1 MEGVRPYTEE
11 QMRKYRKWWL
21 NTTINDAFDRTCD
34 IQPDKEALVEGN
46 QRLTFSQ
53 VRKQVERA
61 ALALLELGV
70 QPGSF
75 VLFQLPNWAESVPI
89 YLGLKKIGAV
99 PILLLPRH
107 GQRELDRFCSLT
119 EPLAWIGPAAY
130 ERMQYLPILEGLQK
144 KHPSLRQI
152 LVVRDEAPPGTV
164 AFSRLMEA
172 ARVDDNTPD
181 YLARFSPSPDDII
194 HMAPTG
200 GTTGLPKLVPKT
212 QNKHLCKAYYFMRHL
227 EMGHDEVPMS
237 CLPLTHDAPHL
248 FSLCVWTL
256 FGGKLVLC
264 PSTRPKDI
272 LEHVQKERVTF
283 FFSVP
288 TLLADI
294 LNEPEL
300 AKYDLSSLR
309 SFLCAAAHVEPELV
323 KAAADKLK
331 VCVHTGYGST
341 EGAGCFTR
349 RNDPLEV
356 VATTY
361 GRGMCAYDE
370 YWIVDEEGK
379 QLPQGQEGEIAVRGP
394 SVVTGYYKSEAE
406 NSEVFTSDGFYHTGD
421 IGKLDQWG
429 NIMVM
434 GRKKDIIRRG
444 ADSISPAEIEDLLV
458 GHPKVLR
465 AAVVGMPDKRLGE
478 RVCAYL
484 QLKAGETAALEEIVS
499 WLKAQ
504 GASVMMLPERLEVL
518 DALPLSAF
526 DKVDKKKLKEN
537 ITQKLLREGEDGKP
551 S

>member
-11 QMRKYRKWWL
+11 QLRKYRKWWL
-21 NTTINDAFDRTCD
+21 NTTINDAFDRTCA
-34 IQPDKEALVEGN
+34 IQPDKEALVEGV
-46 QRLTFSQ
+46 QRLTFTQ
-53 VRKQVERA
+53 VREQVQRA
-61 ALALLELGV
+61 ALAFLEIGV

-75 VLFQLPNWAESVPI
+75 VLFQLPNWAESVSI
-89 YLGLKKIGAV
+89 YLGLKKIGAI

-119 EPLAWIGPAAY
+119 EPMAWIGPARY
-130 ERMQYLPILEGLQK
+130 ERMDYLPILAGLRE
-144 KHPSLRQI
+144 KHSSLRHI
-152 LVVRDEAPPGTV
+152 FVVRDEAPPGTV
-164 AFSRLMEA
+164 SFSRLMESA
-172 ARVDDNTPD
+172 TVDGNTAD
-181 YLARFSPSPDDII
+181 YLDQFSPSPDDII

-212 QNKHLCKAYYFMRHL
+212 QNQHLCKAYYFMRHL

-237 CLPLTHDAPHL
+237 CLPITHDAPHL
-248 FSLCVWTL
+248 FSLCVWAL

-264 PSTRPKDI
+264 PSTKPKEI
-272 LEHVQKERVTF
+272 LEHVQREKVTF

-294 LNEPEL
+294 LIEPPL
-300 AKYDLSSLR
+300 QGYDISSLK

-323 KAAADKLK
+323 KAAVDKLK

-370 YWIVDEEGK
+370 YWIVDEEGRR
-379 QLPQGQEGEIAVRGP
+379 LPQGQEGEIAVRGP
-394 SVVTGYYKSEAE
+394 SVVTGYYKSEEE
-406 NSEVFTSDGFYHTGD
+406 NDEVFAPDGFYHTGD
-421 IGKLDQWG
+421 IGKLDPWG
-429 NIMVM
+429 NIMVL

-444 ADSISPAEIEDLLV
+444 ADSISPAAIEDLLA
-458 GHPKVLR
+458 GNPKVLR
-465 AAVVGMPDKRLGE
+465 AAVVGMPDLRLGE

-484 QLKAGETAALEEIVS
+484 QLKPGETTTLEEIVS
-499 WLKAQ
+499 YLKAQ
-504 GASVMMLPERLEVL
+504 GASVLLLPERVEVVKE
-518 DALPLSAF
+518 LPLSAF
-526 DKVDKKKLKEN
+526 GKADKKKIKEDITEKLLKEAHE
-537 ITQKLLREGEDGKP
+537 KAP
-551 S
+551 